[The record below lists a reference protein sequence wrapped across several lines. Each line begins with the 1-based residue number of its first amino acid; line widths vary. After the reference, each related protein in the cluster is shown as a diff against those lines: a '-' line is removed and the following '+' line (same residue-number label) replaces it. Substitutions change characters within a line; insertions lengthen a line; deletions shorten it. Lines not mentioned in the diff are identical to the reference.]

1 MKRDYRLY
9 LIDIVEACE
18 KIEKYVRN
26 MSLDDFTEDTK
37 TVDAVVRNFEIIGEV
52 AKHIP
57 SKMRETY
64 PNIPWKEMA
73 GMRDKLSHDY
83 FGVNVEVVWE
93 TIKKRLPEVESLI
106 RTALEKMNQESG
118 ES

>member
-9 LIDIVEACE
+9 LVDIVEACE
-18 KIEKYVRN
+18 KIEKYVRDL
-26 MSLDDFTEDTK
+26 SLDDFTEDTK
-37 TVDAVVRNFEIIGEV
+37 TVDAVVRNFEIIGEA

-57 SKMRETY
+57 SPMRETY

-106 RTALEKMNQESG
+106 RAVLEKMNQESG